1 MSHQLIE
8 ISQNLVKVRWSVKI
22 LVIGWPEKLYL
33 ARFALMS
40 KQRWSFL
47 MAGCYMRKM
56 WSFFMS
62 KTVGSKLPL
71 LLYSSRLSCPSMH
84 DSWLSPAVAS
94 FFKFILYLSPAVA
107 LFFNMQDGWLS
118 PAVASFFKFISYLSQ
133 VLTPP
138 FLAAFP
144 FDFVLIAWLEVV
156 LVDDYVGRTAE

>member
-56 WSFFMS
+56 RSSFMS

-71 LLYSSRLSCPSMH
+71 LLYSSRLSCPSMQ
-84 DSWLSPAVAS
+84 DSWLSPAVAL
-94 FFKFILYLSPAVA
+94 FFKVI
-107 LFFNMQDGWLS
+107 
-118 PAVASFFKFISYLSQ
+118 LSQ
-133 VLTPP
+133 HARW
-138 FLAAFP
+138 LAVTSCCFIP
-144 FDFVLIAWLEVV
+144 QVHFIFVTEVV